1 MTTVLVAD
9 DHPLMLS
16 GIESVLRGSR
26 YTLVAKLR
34 DGALVLD
41 AVAAHQPEI
50 LVLDVKMPGKSGLE
64 ILRALRMGGDGRPV
78 VLLTASLE
86 DGELMQAVT
95 LEANGIVFKEGAETL
110 IVTCLDM
117 VRSGGTWM
125 DETTRQR
132 AADLARTGAPRP
144 LKNRLTA
151 REMMIADLVS
161 RGMRNK
167 EIGQELGMTEGTV
180 KVSLH
185 RIYDKLDIENRVELA
200 MLSRANDAG

>member
-1 MTTVLVAD
+1 MTSILIAD

-16 GIESVLRGSR
+16 GIESVLSGSR

-41 AVAAHQPEI
+41 AIATHQPEI

-86 DGELMQAVT
+86 DGELMQAVS
-95 LEANGIVFKEGAETL
+95 LAANGIVFKEGAESL
-110 IVTCLDM
+110 IVTCLDV
-117 VRSGGTWM
+117 VRGGGTWM
-125 DETTRQR
+125 DESTRQR
-132 AADLARTGAPRP
+132 VADLARSGTPSP
-144 LKNRLTA
+144 LKSLLTA
-151 REMMIADLVS
+151 REMRIADLVS
-161 RGMRNK
+161 RGMRNR
-167 EIGQELGMTEGTV
+167 EIGHELGMTEGTV

-185 RIYDKLDIENRVELA
+185 RIYDKLGIENRVELA
-200 MLSRANDAG
+200 TLSRANEVG